1 MQLSFQ
7 NSIGERKIIAMPLSK
22 NELIFEINKF
32 LREHN
37 YKSHY
42 MNVCEYE
49 ENKLRIDV
57 GSWTEFFY
65 VDGMSL
71 QEWQE

>member
-7 NSIGERKIIAMPLSK
+7 NSIGERKIIAVPLSK